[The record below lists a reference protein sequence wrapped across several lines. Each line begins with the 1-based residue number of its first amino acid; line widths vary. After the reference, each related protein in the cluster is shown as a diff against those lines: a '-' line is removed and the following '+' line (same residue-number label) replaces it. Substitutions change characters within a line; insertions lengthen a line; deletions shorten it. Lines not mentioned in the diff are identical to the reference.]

1 MDLTFSSLSV
11 RLLEHGIWAAPGGA
25 SGVLEAPFW
34 GPCGGRE
41 SSGSSFLG
49 VPILDH
55 ILGSIGKGAGTPLT
69 SKTGWLGSDGQLETK
84 ANPFLGSSGAS

>member
-11 RLLEHGIWAAPGGA
+11 RPLEHGIWVAPGGA
-25 SGVLEAPFW
+25 SGVLEAPFLA
-34 GPCGGRE
+34 PSGGLG

-55 ILGSIGKGAGTPLT
+55 ISEAMGNGGEGPPPFGT
-69 SKTGWLGSDGQLETK
+69 G
-84 ANPFLGSSGAS
+84 

>member
-1 MDLTFSSLSV
+1 MDLTFSSLNV
-11 RLLEHGIWAAPGGA
+11 RPLEHGIWAAPGGA

-34 GPCGGRE
+34 APSGGLG

-55 ILGSIGKGAGTPLT
+55 ILGSIGKAGGDPPPLKEGLAGQCWAAQDS
-69 SKTGWLGSDGQLETK
+69 SKSLLGQL
-84 ANPFLGSSGAS
+84 